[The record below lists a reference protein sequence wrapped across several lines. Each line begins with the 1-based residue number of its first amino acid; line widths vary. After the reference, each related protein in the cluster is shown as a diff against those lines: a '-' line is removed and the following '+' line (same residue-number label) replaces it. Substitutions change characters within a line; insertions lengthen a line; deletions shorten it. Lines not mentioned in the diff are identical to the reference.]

1 MYSVKGLITLL
12 NTIGLKPNTARIM
25 AVLVTSNKALTLR
38 EICEA
43 TGYTKSRASELMKL
57 LEVSGLIEVTI
68 VKKRA
73 YYKAKIDEL
82 VKRVE
87 RHLEK
92 LVEALEAAHH
102 ESGIRDFME
111 IASNIKVSRKGGGFI
126 DK

>member
-1 MYSVKGLITLL
+1 MKGLITLL

-92 LVEALEAAHH
+92 LAEALEAAQH

>member
-92 LVEALEAAHH
+92 LAEALEAAQH

>member
-1 MYSVKGLITLL
+1 VYSVKGLITLL

-92 LVEALEAAHH
+92 LAEALEAAQH

>member
-1 MYSVKGLITLL
+1 
-12 NTIGLKPNTARIM
+12 
-25 AVLVTSNKALTLR
+25 
-38 EICEA
+38 
-43 TGYTKSRASELMKL
+43 MKL

-92 LVEALEAAHH
+92 LAEALEAAQH